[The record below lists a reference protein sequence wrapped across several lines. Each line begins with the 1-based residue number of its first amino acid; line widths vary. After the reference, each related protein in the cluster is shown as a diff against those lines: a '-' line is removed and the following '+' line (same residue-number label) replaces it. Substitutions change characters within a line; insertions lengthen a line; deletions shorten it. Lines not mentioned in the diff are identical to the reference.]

1 MAPLLNFCQVCQGTE
16 NLRRCGRCKSVQYC
30 GPACQKADWS
40 NHKLYCKELLSIHDD
55 MNELKDL
62 PVCIAPYLAEEKP
75 ITSLRLKDWLQAME
89 HLRIKLPGQA
99 FRKYVTEELS
109 WPLTLIAA
117 ICKFNLDSKTKLKI
131 HIMGA
136 TERYMSQGYVTDL
149 LELFPLPE
157 TEIVIVG
164 PDVSKTDVAMQYMN
178 TSGNT
183 VCVTPVV
190 ACYHAYTSR
199 SEFVLPDL
207 VVAFHP
213 GIQAKTYDWK
223 PTLRFLVSKHVPTV
237 FTCWN
242 ERELEDHAMILS
254 CEDIKADIRT
264 KGDAP
269 FPSTLKRHLSASTGK
284 NETIFMVMNS
294 FWITFKGGQCIS
306 DQQLDERLKY
316 ALDEILKVSPSELME
331 ISSSEDI
338 DIPEHI
344 GMGILEV
351 KMQLKFIRM
360 LRGGEKEYQGC
371 MEQDKKREDE
381 SGKVKAKE
389 MFNGVIWLW
398 EEHQPKNGSRVSLPH
413 MLKRVTSRAYNNLA
427 IIAVKEDDVDGAVK
441 LGEKAVL
448 VDPNY
453 QDAQINLSTFY
464 AKKSEVASLV
474 CKEALAQHPEDSMY
488 WKMDESEPVRGKAV
502 EAQVAMKKAE
512 LCRTRAKE
520 MPTNKNADGKSDMH
534 VHYQKLIDIEAYLTQ
549 LNLF

>member
-1 MAPLLNFCQVCQGTE
+1 MG
-16 NLRRCGRCKSVQYC
+16 
-30 GPACQKADWS
+30 
-40 NHKLYCKELLSIHDD
+40 
-55 MNELKDL
+55 
-62 PVCIAPYLAEEKP
+62 
-75 ITSLRLKDWLQAME
+75 
-89 HLRIKLPGQA
+89 
-99 FRKYVTEELS
+99 
-109 WPLTLIAA
+109 
-117 ICKFNLDSKTKLKI
+117 NLDSKSKLKI

-242 ERELEDHAMILS
+242 ERELEDHATIPS

-269 FPSTLKRHLSASTGK
+269 FPSNLKRHLSASTGK

-294 FWITFKGGQCIS
+294 YWITFKGGQCIS
-306 DQQLDERLKY
+306 DQRLDERLRD
-316 ALDEILKVSPSELME
+316 ALDDILKVSPSELVE

-360 LRGGEKEYQGC
+360 LRGGEWQGESQRNVQRRH
-371 MEQDKKREDE
+371 MVMGRTSREPGLITAHVE
-381 SGKVKAKE
+381 TG
-389 MFNGVIWLW
+389 
-398 EEHQPKNGSRVSLPH
+398 HQPGVQQSRH
-413 MLKRVTSRAYNNLA
+413 
-427 IIAVKEDDVDGAVK
+427 
-441 LGEKAVL
+441 
-448 VDPNY
+448 
-453 QDAQINLSTFY
+453 
-464 AKKSEVASLV
+464 
-474 CKEALAQHPEDSMY
+474 H
-488 WKMDESEPVRGKAV
+488 RG
-502 EAQVAMKKAE
+502 Q
-512 LCRTRAKE
+512 
-520 MPTNKNADGKSDMH
+520 GGG
-534 VHYQKLIDIEAYLTQ
+534 Y
-549 LNLF
+549 